1 MTVVEIK
8 EKLKSLQPC
17 KTDFNVILT
26 GKKSKVCNGFYT
38 IADRTICLNNLNF
51 RTEHEMMGT
60 AIHEYTHHLLG
71 EADSCQSLYSGRHHG
86 SDFYALNNSLLRK
99 AKETGVLRFRH
110 EEDESFM
117 ALVDELKKIDSQ
129 IQQLKR
135 EYGKILEKIHNQAVT
150 NGYMMKAVFS
160 ENLKIDEVAARKIM
174 AASRLPE
181 VGSFLIQDFL
191 SVPDK
196 EKTFT
201 GADIRECE
209 GLSAAEVREKLKK
222 KKNEGSNTEKLIAEK
237 KRIENQITRMRWRL
251 DEITKL
257 IESNGESGADDVG

>member
-1 MTVVEIK
+1 
-8 EKLKSLQPC
+8 
-17 KTDFNVILT
+17 
-26 GKKSKVCNGFYT
+26 
-38 IADRTICLNNLNF
+38 
-51 RTEHEMMGT
+51 
-60 AIHEYTHHLLG
+60 
-71 EADSCQSLYSGRHHG
+71 
-86 SDFYALNNSLLRK
+86 
-99 AKETGVLRFRH
+99 
-110 EEDESFM
+110 
-117 ALVDELKKIDSQ
+117 
-129 IQQLKR
+129 
-135 EYGKILEKIHNQAVT
+135 
-150 NGYMMKAVFS
+150 MKAVFS